1 MNLVDLQVYRV
12 EKVGKYS
19 LSPSKKSIFNF
30 FNRHLKINN
39 PTPVFGFFG
48 QGITTYIFK
57 NNIFRTNPT

>member
-30 FNRHLKINN
+30 FKLCEENLNRKKSRKESY
-39 PTPVFGFFG
+39 FG
-48 QGITTYIFK
+48 QV
-57 NNIFRTNPT
+57 